1 MKKTFLNRAAVIVA
15 VASLAS
21 ASVFAV
27 ETKSAAVKTAAKP
40 VAVKPAAATAA
51 PAAAPVAAPALAVPA
66 MNISKYGEG
75 AKDAF
80 TVTWNGEG
88 TNTYTLDRA
97 SCDKN
102 GNVTGAFTAVAST
115 SDAAKKFTATDIV
128 EAGKY
133 YKYRLSASDGKT
145 TVNGAL
151 SAVESSVV
159 APAAAPKAAAPKA
172 AVPAAK
178 TPAKKTK

>member
-21 ASVFAV
+21 ASVFAA

-40 VAVKPAAATAA
+40 VAVK

-102 GNVTGAFTAVAST
+102 GSVTGTFTAVAST

-151 SAVESSVV
+151 SAVESSVGAP
-159 APAAAPKAAAPKA
+159 APAAA
-172 AVPAAK
+172 PAAK